1 MGLEWK
7 SVETVI
13 PCVNPEAP
21 QCVAPLTQH
30 EWDMLFEN
38 HLELQ
43 INPSYL
49 TRNVEVINELRQRAW
64 LEITK
69 PDNRSVPVQNR
80 SRVTRGSTS
89 NVTRGINNS

>member
-7 SVETVI
+7 SVEIII
-13 PCVNPEAP
+13 PCVNPGTS
-21 QCVAPLTQH
+21 QCVIPLTQH
-30 EWDMLFEN
+30 EWDMFFEN

-49 TRNVEVINELRQRAW
+49 TRNIEVINELRQRAW
-64 LEITK
+64 LQITK
-69 PDNRSVPVQNR
+69 PDNRPVPDQNS